1 MQDARISDIVVPLCG
16 RDSGRPMLVVG
27 TSAGYLLLAN
37 GKNRRFERPKRKKR
51 RHTEYRAPCDDWTRE
66 KLLTTGRLS
75 NNDVRKALA
84 LYAENIDSEKR
95 GEKQNGER

>member
-16 RDSGRPMLVVG
+16 RDSGRLMLVVG
-27 TSAGYLLLAN
+27 EEGKFLLLAN

-51 RHTEYRAPCDDWTRE
+51 RHTEYRAPCDGWTRE
-66 KLLTTGRLS
+66 KLLGTGRLS

-84 LYAENIDSEKR
+84 LYAADIDSEER
-95 GEKQNGER
+95 GE

>member
-16 RDSGRPMLVVG
+16 RDSGRLMLVVG
-27 TSAGYLLLAN
+27 EEGRYLLLAN

-51 RHTEYRAPCDDWTRE
+51 RHTEYRAPCDGWTRE
-66 KLLTTGRLS
+66 KLLGTGRLS

-84 LYAENIDSEKR
+84 LYAADIDSEER
-95 GEKQNGER
+95 GE

>member
-16 RDSGRPMLVVG
+16 RDSGRLMLVVG
-27 TSAGYLLLAN
+27 EEGKFLLLAN

-51 RHTEYRAPCDDWTRE
+51 RHTEYRAPCDGWTRE
-66 KLLTTGRLS
+66 KLLGPGRLS

-84 LYAENIDSEKR
+84 LYAADIDSEER
-95 GEKQNGER
+95 GE

>member
-16 RDSGRPMLVVG
+16 RDSGRLMLVVG
-27 TSAGYLLLAN
+27 EEGKFLLLAN

-66 KLLTTGRLS
+66 KLLGTGRLS

-84 LYAENIDSEKR
+84 LYAADIDSEER
-95 GEKQNGER
+95 GE